1 MAPPIPYTR
10 GTSFTDAQA
19 ADPEAPLSGPGI
31 DAEYD
36 RILIT
41 INSLITALAE
51 IQRADGALA
60 NGSVGADQISPD
72 VYTGLYPA
80 EPWLTGTKYALNRT
94 VLVSGA
100 TIKLYR
106 CLESHESSVFAN
118 DLAAG
123 YWVELADFT
132 PPPVAGTVPISQGGT
147 GGVTATEA
155 RTNLGLGYLATLMT
169 APIPVGYGGTGG
181 ITAAQAR
188 ASLGVGIGT
197 QVQAYSSVLDAFAGA
212 TLAADKLVYGTGAS
226 SVAVT
231 DLTSFARTLLDDAD
245 AATARG
251 TLAAMK
257 GNQTTVTDW
266 NDALK
271 DGHYYAAGGAS
282 NAPTA
287 HAYVANIIRN
297 DDNNLIQVAIRA
309 GTGEVYIRARASGTF
324 GAWIPLASEAYVND
338 AIGKTRTQNIATS
351 TSSAVLV
358 SGLDSA
364 GRYTISIPRAR
375 STSTSTILRV
385 RFSNDGGSTFSGYL
399 NISGGGNWNGSILM
413 ADLSL
418 HPSDVGPLLGILST
432 GSGITTHYPLGR
444 HYFPGT
450 SSLIV
455 PTNYDSLEISWSAG
469 TFTDPASGVAGFVE
483 VYRG

>member
-1 MAPPIPYTR
+1 MASPIPYTR

-19 ADPEAPLSGPGI
+19 ADPVAPLSGPGV

-80 EPWLTGTKYALNRT
+80 EPWLTGTEYALNRT

-132 PPPVAGTVPISQGGT
+132 PPAVAGTVPISQGGT

-169 APIPVGYGGTGG
+169 APIPVSYGGTGG
-181 ITAAQAR
+181 ITAVQAR

-282 NAPTA
+282 NAPTSDA
-287 HAYVANIIRN
+287 FVGSVTRF
-297 DDNNLIQVAIRA
+297 DDNNLLQMASRLDA
-309 GTGEVYIRARASGTF
+309 DEVYIRRRLAGTFSSWARLARAAEVPASGLPAPDFESSEITLVSDGDF
-324 GAWIPLASEAYVND
+324 SVSHGLGALPKLV
-338 AIGKTRTQNIATS
+338 
-351 TSSAVLV
+351 SAVLV
-358 SGLDSA
+358 CKSADAGYAVGAELYVAGNSG
-364 GRYTISIPRAR
+364 T
-375 STSTSTILRV
+375 
-385 RFSNDGGSTFSGYL
+385 N
-399 NISGGGNWNGSILM
+399 
-413 ADLSL
+413 
-418 HPSDVGPLLGILST
+418 T
-432 GSGITTHYPLGR
+432 GMTWAA
-444 HYFPGT
+444 T
-450 SSLIV
+450 SSAIV
-455 PTNYDSLEISWSAG
+455 GSFGTAIPVNAIGTTSANITFASWKLVLRAW
-469 TFTDPASGVAGFVE
+469 A
-483 VYRG
+483 

>member
-1 MAPPIPYTR
+1 M
-10 GTSFTDAQA
+10 
-19 ADPEAPLSGPGI
+19 PL
-31 DAEYD
+31 
-36 RILIT
+36 
-41 INSLITALAE
+41 
-51 IQRADGALA
+51 
-60 NGSVGADQISPD
+60 NGSGVYSP
-72 VYTGLYPA
+72 P
-80 EPWLTGTKYALNRT
+80 
-94 VLVSGA
+94 
-100 TIKLYR
+100 
-106 CLESHESSVFAN
+106 
-118 DLAAG
+118 
-123 YWVELADFT
+123 
-132 PPPVAGTVPISQGGT
+132 AGTT
-147 GGVTATEA
+147 VTA
-155 RTNLGLGYLATLMT
+155 
-169 APIPVGYGGTGG
+169 GTT
-181 ITAAQAR
+181 IESAKYNAFISDLTMVLN
-188 ASLGVGIGT
+188 ASL
-197 QVQAYSSVLDAFAGA
+197 SVARG
-212 TLAADKLVYGTGAS
+212 GTGAS
-226 SVAVT
+226 SASGARTSLGLEIGADVQAFADALTALSSATPDADKLPYFTSTSASDVT
-231 DLTSFARTLLDDAD
+231 DLSAFARTLLDDAD

-251 TLAAMK
+251 TLSAMK

-266 NDALK
+266 DAAIK
-271 DGHYYAAGGAS
+271 DGHYYGDSSAT

-287 HAYVANIIRN
+287 HAYVASIIRN

-309 GTGEVYIRARASGTF
+309 GTGEVYIRARASGAF
-324 GAWIPLASEAYVND
+324 GVWVPLASEAYVND

-351 TSSAVLV
+351 TNSAVLV

-418 HPSDVGPLLGILST
+418 HPSDVGPLLGVLST